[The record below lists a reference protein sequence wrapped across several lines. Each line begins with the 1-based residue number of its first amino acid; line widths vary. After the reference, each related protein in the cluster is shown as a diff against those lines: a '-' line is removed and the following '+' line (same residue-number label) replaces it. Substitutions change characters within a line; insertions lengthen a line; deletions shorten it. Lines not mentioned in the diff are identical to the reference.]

1 METGRR
7 AEVRPPADQL
17 QEKKTMPETIPY
29 LTGIDGVTGK
39 PVSAP
44 TLEKIATLLR
54 ERLLKQP
61 PRRRD
66 FRDPDDLSK
75 TGWGVVFA
83 PDEHATAVRE
93 ALKPLLDHRKAQ
105 AGERYREY
113 LGDDG
118 YLPEKSFLD
127 FLTRHGAGPGLA
139 DPTTVPCYLLLVGS
153 PEQIPY
159 EFQYGLDQQ
168 RAVGRLH
175 FDRIEDYT
183 RYAEAVVE
191 AEQTRR
197 PALRVA
203 FFGPRH
209 DPGTEI
215 SNEGLLAPLIDSTR
229 ERSDCWVRCFLGE
242 RATKTSLQGL
252 LTEGE
257 VPDLLFTAGH
267 GLVYGSGHQRQ
278 LSHQGALVCQEWRG
292 QGAPEPAHVFC
303 GEDVNGTAGLQ
314 GLLTFLFACN
324 SAGAP
329 RLSDFASNATDL
341 RTVAPRPF
349 VSALAQRLLG
359 KGALAVI
366 GHVEQVWQ
374 CSFLWRTAGYQPK
387 VFVETLRRLLDGAP
401 VGWALEPINQRYTDL
416 ATCLSQVLQEH
427 HLGLPVHEK
436 TIAELWTACRDAR
449 NYVIVGDPAVRLPG
463 RPEPEPKRRVLR
475 DGRSVQA

>member
-1 METGRR
+1 M
-7 AEVRPPADQL
+7 PA
-17 QEKKTMPETIPY
+17 TIPY
-29 LTGIDGVTGK
+29 LTGIDGVSGK
-39 PVSAP
+39 PVTAP
-44 TLEKIATLLR
+44 DLETIATLVR
-54 ERLLKQP
+54 ERLLVQP

-66 FRDPDDLSK
+66 FRDPYDLSK
-75 TGWGVVFA
+75 TGWGVIFA
-83 PDEHATAVRE
+83 RSDESASAVRE
-93 ALKPLLDHRKAQ
+93 ALEPLLRQRKGQ

-118 YLPEKSFLD
+118 FLPQKSALSFLE
-127 FLTRHGAGPGLA
+127 RHGTSPGPP
-139 DPTTVPCYLLLVGS
+139 DPTKVPCYLLLVGS

-175 FDRIEDYT
+175 FDQIEDYK
-183 RYAEAVVE
+183 RYAQAVVE
-191 AEQTRR
+191 AEKTRR
-197 PALRVA
+197 PSLRVA

-209 DPGTEI
+209 DSGTEI
-215 SNEGLLAPLIDSTR
+215 SNEGLLSPLIDSTR
-229 ERSDCWVRCFLGE
+229 ERSDCWIRCLLGE
-242 RATKTSLQGL
+242 RATKKSLQGL

-278 LSHQGALVCQEWRG
+278 LSHQGALVCQEWG
-292 QGAPEPAHVFC
+292 GKGAPESNQVFC
-303 GEDVNGTAGLQ
+303 GDDVNGTSGLQ
-314 GLLTFLFACN
+314 GLVTFLFACN

-329 RLSDFASNATDL
+329 RLSDFASNAADL

-374 CSFLWRTAGYQPK
+374 CSFLWRTAGYQPQ

-401 VGWALEPINQRYTDL
+401 IGWALEPINQKYMDL
-416 ATCLSQVLQEH
+416 SACLNQVLQDLR
-427 HLGLPVHEK
+427 LGLLEEPEQDLPERERS
-436 TIAELWTACRDAR
+436 IAELWIACRDAR

-463 RPEPEPKRRVLR
+463 KPEKKRVMR
-475 DGRSVQA
+475 GG